1 MAAHETHSGLIRRAV
16 TDALDAAASLG
27 APTAPLGSVAQAGPG
42 APAGVQP
49 QAPSAQ
55 APAYHGA
62 PVPPSAGDGRR
73 LSPLA
78 SIVFAVLGS
87 LGVSGGAV
95 YAGPIARI
103 ESRIKSLE
111 SSQKALER
119 DTVANAS
126 ATRSAIESNTAALQ
140 ELTAVRRE
148 SVLAIELSVDG
159 HRYLTSVIEAIA
171 RLDHPDFEL
180 PQRTDRLMR
189 RLNVGEALLN
199 KHLYESEP

>member
-1 MAAHETHSGLIRRAV
+1 M
-16 TDALDAAASLG
+16 
-27 APTAPLGSVAQAGPG
+27 
-42 APAGVQP
+42 
-49 QAPSAQ
+49 
-55 APAYHGA
+55 
-62 PVPPSAGDGRR
+62 
-73 LSPLA
+73 
-78 SIVFAVLGS
+78 FAVLGS